1 VRKGSF
7 FFFRISFFWNSFER
21 TFNIGLFSN
30 KQMFSFETN
39 FERMTDEFRK
49 NVIRSNDL
57 SGFDLVKKVVF
68 FLFHLFTTTKKN
80 FIWKNVC
87 PDLLCAPCTKKLY
100 GTMTVHFIQ
109 SSLRQFWYVMVS
121 RHEQDGGSAGA
132 WLTLFLMATIS
143 MKKVLIF
150 YYN

>member
-1 VRKGSF
+1 MNSISVTFQRNLKCFVCHLLPIFGIFYDQINLEQFFFEKNCLEKKCNSNSRIVSQKSF
-7 FFFRISFFWNSFER
+7 FFFFI
-21 TFNIGLFSN
+21 
-30 KQMFSFETN
+30 
-39 FERMTDEFRK
+39 
-49 NVIRSNDL
+49 
-57 SGFDLVKKVVF
+57 
-68 FLFHLFTTTKKN
+68 LFTTTKKN

-87 PDLLCAPCTKKLY
+87 PDLSCAPCTKKLY